1 LTASVA
7 TIPWYLSKLRDSTNV
22 SSPVVMCLHLV
33 AIPSQRQRAGH
44 ECADSAG
51 ILHAVSISWA
61 SLPHRQGES
70 SMPSIIHK
78 ITAKTSPFHALLVAK
93 LTDSGYW
100 Q

>member
-1 LTASVA
+1 VA

-51 ILHAVSISWA
+51 ILHAVS
-61 SLPHRQGES
+61 
-70 SMPSIIHK
+70 
-78 ITAKTSPFHALLVAK
+78 TAAALNWNPYDIRGDEGRLEGLAKRLDAVADCERSPKKVKKAK
-93 LTDSGYW
+93 DGNGA
-100 Q
+100 